1 MTDCPCGRDEGCPA
15 CLMDDRCGN
24 DNRPLY
30 APAATDV
37 IDALLGEVDPAA
49 LRSSANADPDD
60 STERRPPASVS

>member
-1 MTDCPCGRDEGCPA
+1 
-15 CLMDDRCGN
+15 MDDRCGS